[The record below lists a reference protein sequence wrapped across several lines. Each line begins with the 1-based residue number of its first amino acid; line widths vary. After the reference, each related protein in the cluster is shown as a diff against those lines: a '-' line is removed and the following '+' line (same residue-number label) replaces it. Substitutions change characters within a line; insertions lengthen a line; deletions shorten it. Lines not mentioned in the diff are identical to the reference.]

1 MKTPKSR
8 NLQMLF
14 TAERDGFAQFYRYHR
29 DQQVENPLRADSHIV
44 WLNRA
49 FPESAHISTELHK
62 NASMRPNVGT
72 TGFCITQG
80 THNPI
85 LVRFGSFGIFGSKN
99 AHYGRT
105 GRFGPILTLP
115 S

>member
-1 MKTPKSR
+1 
-8 NLQMLF
+8 MLF

-29 DQQVENPLRADSHIV
+29 DQQVENPLRADSHSV

-49 FPESAHISTELHK
+49 FAESAHISTELPK
-62 NASMRPNVGT
+62 NASMRPNVGAI
-72 TGFCITQG
+72 GFRITRG

-85 LVRFGSFGIFGSKN
+85 FVRFGSIGIVGSKN
-99 AHYGRT
+99 THYGRT
-105 GRFGPILTLP
+105 RRCGSILTLP